1 MSPETH
7 LAEEW
12 SRINAKCRGVEL
24 LEYRFEPPISS
35 PPRALLTLKKYP
47 TECIRNIGDTWN
59 LPWVTIVVHEFT
71 SGGISTGAQ
80 ITALLTMGADGV
92 VLGTCFLFTPEC
104 EYSAA
109 KKDALLKAD
118 LGATVRT
125 MAFDEVGQTNGWPPI
140 CDGRGM
146 SNKITDDYNA
156 GLSIEERVE
165 KFAESARTGD
175 TS

>member
-1 MSPETH
+1 M
-7 LAEEW
+7 
-12 SRINAKCRGVEL
+12 
-24 LEYRFEPPISS
+24 
-35 PPRALLTLKKYP
+35 
-47 TECIRNIGDTWN
+47 
-59 LPWVTIVVHEFT
+59 
-71 SGGISTGAQ
+71 STGAQ
-80 ITALLTMGADGV
+80 IAALLTMGADGV
-92 VLGTCFLFTPEC
+92 VLGTRFLFTPEC

-125 MAFDEVGQTNGWPPI
+125 MAFDEVGRTNGWPPR
-140 CDGRGM
+140 CDGRGI

-175 TS
+175 TSRLVIWAGVGAGLIDEINGAGDVLRELHEETIEHLRRSPRLLA